1 MEQKIWYFE
10 TKLVGFLKFFSNNLI
25 KTLLIMLINFNKH
38 NKLTDLKGRLC
49 SGIGCEASIKILDFF
64 HLLNGNYDPLP
75 IFLRIRMRTRP
86 RPKT

>member
-1 MEQKIWYFE
+1 
-10 TKLVGFLKFFSNNLI
+10 
-25 KTLLIMLINFNKH
+25 MLINFNKH

>member
-10 TKLVGFLKFFSNNLI
+10 VNLVGFLKFFPINLI

-64 HLLNGNYDPLP
+64 HLLN
-75 IFLRIRMRTRP
+75 
-86 RPKT
+86 

>member
-1 MEQKIWYFE
+1 
-10 TKLVGFLKFFSNNLI
+10 
-25 KTLLIMLINFNKH
+25 MLINFNKH
-38 NKLTDLKGRLC
+38 NKLTDLKVRLC

-64 HLLNGNYDPLP
+64 HVLNWNYDPLP